1 MKTNKFILLSIMAL
15 CMICLFGCNSK
26 GKKKTISDIPNVS
39 VARPYVMPIV
49 LHKEYPG
56 YLLSNNIVDV
66 VGRVNGYVVKQNFSS
81 GQYIDEGDLLYIIE
95 PTFYENR
102 VRQAEAS
109 LSSAKA
115 TLDYYENNYQRMLEA
130 SKSDAISQI
139 DLIQAETNVRTAK
152 ANVKSA
158 EASLKLA
165 QTTLGYCYIKAP
177 ISGFLTT
184 SGAGE
189 GEYVSGSDGS
199 PFKLTTIY
207 NNDPMYA
214 YFNIEDNQY
223 LMMKIE
229 SNENLWSSFLP
240 KRVFVNMQEGGFPPI
255 EATPNYISPFVN
267 LKTGTLTLRA
277 LFENSQ
283 YDLKSGMYCTVSL
296 PYGELDNAI
305 LIPDASTGTDQ
316 LGRYIY
322 VVDDNNIVSY
332 RHIEVGEIINDS
344 LIHVKSGLNPDER
357 FVTKALLKVRSGMKV
372 EPINN

>member
-1 MKTNKFILLSIMAL
+1 MKTNKFILLSIMTL
-15 CMICLFGCNSK
+15 CMICLWGCNNK
-26 GKKKTISDIPNVS
+26 GKKKTTSDIPKVS
-39 VARPYVMPIV
+39 VAKPYVMPIV

-66 VGRVNGYVVKQNFSS
+66 VGRVSGYVTLQNFSS
-81 GQYIDEGDLLYIIE
+81 GQYINEGDLLYVIE
-95 PTFYENR
+95 PTVYENE
-102 VRQAEAS
+102 VKKAEAN
-109 LSSAKA
+109 LKSAQA
-115 TLDYYENNYQRMLEA
+115 SLDYYENNYQRMLEA

-152 ANVKSA
+152 ANVQTA
-158 EASLKLA
+158 EADLKTA
-165 QTTLGYCYIKAP
+165 QTTLSYCYIKAP
-177 ISGFLTT
+177 ITGFLTT

-189 GEYVSGSDGS
+189 GEYVAGSDGS

-207 NNDPMYA
+207 NNDPIYA

-223 LMMKIE
+223 LTIKMSSKNWE
-229 SNENLWSSFLP
+229 SALP
-240 KRVFVNMQEGGFPPI
+240 KKVYVKMQEGRFPPI

-283 YDLKSGMYCTVSL
+283 YDLKSGMYCTVAL
-296 PYGELDNAI
+296 PYGEDDNAI

-322 VVDDNNIVSY
+322 VVNDNNIVSY
-332 RHIEVGEIINDS
+332 RYIEVGEIINDS

>member
-1 MKTNKFILLSIMAL
+1 MKTTKFILLSIMTL
-15 CMICLFGCNSK
+15 CMICLFGCNNK
-26 GKKKTISDIPNVS
+26 NKQKTTSEIPKVD
-39 VARPYVMPIV
+39 VAKPLVKPIV

-66 VGRVNGYVVKQNFSS
+66 VGRVSGYVTLQNFSS
-81 GQYIDEGDLLYIIE
+81 GQYINEGDLLYIIE
-95 PTFYENR
+95 PTVYENE
-102 VRQAEAS
+102 VKKADANLKSAQAS
-109 LSSAKA
+109 
-115 TLDYYENNYQRMLEA
+115 LDYYENNYERMLEA
-130 SKSDAISQI
+130 SKSNAISQI

-152 ANVKSA
+152 AELQNA
-158 EASLKLA
+158 EADLKNA
-165 QTTLGYCYIKAP
+165 QNTLGYCYVKAP
-177 ISGFLTT
+177 ISGVLTT

-189 GEYVSGSDGS
+189 GEYVAGSDGS

-223 LMMKIE
+223 LMIKMRSHDWE
-229 SNENLWSSFLP
+229 SHLP
-240 KRVFVNMQEGGFPPI
+240 KRVYVTMQEGRFPPI

-296 PYGELDNAI
+296 PYGEENEAI

-322 VVDDNNIVSY
+322 IVNEDNIVSY
-332 RHIEVGEIINDS
+332 RHIEVGEIIYDS
-344 LIHVKSGLNPDER
+344 LIHVKSGLSPDEK
-357 FVTKALLKVRSGMKV
+357 FVTKALLKVRAGMKV

>member
-1 MKTNKFILLSIMAL
+1 MKTIKFTSLTIIVLSTILL
-15 CMICLFGCNSK
+15 LFSCK
-26 GKKKTISDIPNVS
+26 GKSNKNNNSPIPKVS
-39 VARPYVMPIV
+39 VSKPYVMPIV
-49 LHKEYPG
+49 LHKDYPG

-66 VGRVNGYVVKQNFSS
+66 VGRVSGYVTLQNFSS
-81 GQYIDEGDLLYIIE
+81 GQHINAGDLLYIIE
-95 PTFYENR
+95 PTVYENE
-102 VRQAEAS
+102 VSKAEAN
-109 LSSAKA
+109 LKSAQA
-115 TLDYYENNYQRMLEA
+115 SLDYYQNNYQRMLEA

-139 DLIQAETNVRTAK
+139 DLIQAETNVRTAE
-152 ANVKSA
+152 ANVKTA
-158 EASLKLA
+158 EANLKTA
-165 QTTLGYCYIKAP
+165 QNTLSYCYVKAP
-177 ISGFLTT
+177 ISGVLTT

-189 GEYVSGSDGS
+189 GEYVSGSDGN

-207 NNDPMYA
+207 NNDPIYA

-223 LMMKIE
+223 LMIRMQSQNWE
-229 SNENLWSSFLP
+229 SSLP
-240 KRVFVNMQEGGFPPI
+240 KKVYVNMQEGSYPPI

-277 LFENSQ
+277 LFENSK

-296 PYGELDNAI
+296 PYGEEENAI

-316 LGRYIY
+316 LGRYVY
-322 VVDDNNIVSY
+322 VIDDNNIVSY

>member
-1 MKTNKFILLSIMAL
+1 MKTNKLILLSIMTL
-15 CMICLFGCNSK
+15 CLICLWGCNNK
-26 GKKKTISDIPNVS
+26 GKKKTTSDIPKVS
-39 VARPYVMPIV
+39 VTKPYVMPIV

-66 VGRVNGYVVKQNFSS
+66 VSRVSGYVTLQNFSS
-81 GQYIDEGDLLYIIE
+81 GQYINEGDLLYVIE
-95 PTFYENR
+95 PTVYENEAKK
-102 VRQAEAS
+102 AEAN
-109 LSSAKA
+109 LKSAQA
-115 TLDYYENNYQRMLEA
+115 SLDYYENNYQRMLEA

-152 ANVKSA
+152 ANVQTA
-158 EASLKLA
+158 EADLKTA
-165 QTTLGYCYIKAP
+165 QTTLSYCYIKAP
-177 ISGFLTT
+177 ITGFLTT

-189 GEYVSGSDGS
+189 GEYVAGSDGS

-207 NNDPMYA
+207 NNDPIYA

-223 LMMKIE
+223 LIIKMSSKNWE
-229 SNENLWSSFLP
+229 SALP
-240 KRVFVNMQEGGFPPI
+240 KKVYVNMQEGRFPPI

-296 PYGELDNAI
+296 PYGEDDNAI

>member
-1 MKTNKFILLSIMAL
+1 MKTNRFTLLIIIVLSTILF
-15 CMICLFGCNSK
+15 LFSCK
-26 GKKKTISDIPNVS
+26 GKSNKNNNNRIPKVS
-39 VARPYVMPIV
+39 VSKPYVMPIV
-49 LHKEYPG
+49 LHKDYPG

-66 VGRVNGYVVKQNFSS
+66 VGRVSGYVTLQNFSS
-81 GQYIDEGDLLYIIE
+81 GQHINAGDLLYIIE
-95 PTFYENR
+95 PTVYENE
-102 VRQAEAS
+102 VKKAEAN
-109 LSSAKA
+109 LKSAQA
-115 TLDYYENNYQRMLEA
+115 SLDYYKNNYQRMLEA

-139 DLIQAETNVRTAK
+139 DLIQAETNVRTAE
-152 ANVKSA
+152 ANVQTA
-158 EASLKLA
+158 EANLKTA
-165 QTTLGYCYIKAP
+165 QNTLSYCYVKAP
-177 ISGFLTT
+177 ISGVLTT

-189 GEYVSGSDGS
+189 GEYVSGSDGN

-207 NNDPMYA
+207 NNDPIYA

-223 LMMKIE
+223 LMIRMQSQNWE
-229 SNENLWSSFLP
+229 SSLP
-240 KRVFVNMQEGGFPPI
+240 KKVYVNMQEGNYPPI

-277 LFENSQ
+277 LFENSK

-296 PYGELDNAI
+296 PYGEEENAI

-316 LGRYIY
+316 LGRYVY

-357 FVTKALLKVRSGMKV
+357 FVTKALLKVRAGMKV

>member
-1 MKTNKFILLSIMAL
+1 MKTNKFILLSIMTL
-15 CMICLFGCNSK
+15 CMICLFGCNNK
-26 GKKKTISDIPNVS
+26 GKKKTTSDILKVS
-39 VARPYVMPIV
+39 VAKPYVIPIV

-66 VGRVNGYVVKQNFSS
+66 VGRVSGYVTLQNFSS
-81 GQYIDEGDLLYIIE
+81 GQYINEGDLLYVIE
-95 PTFYENR
+95 PTVYENE
-102 VRQAEAS
+102 VKKAEAN
-109 LSSAKA
+109 LKSAQA
-115 TLDYYENNYQRMLEA
+115 SLDYYKNNYQRMLEA

-152 ANVKSA
+152 ANVQTA
-158 EASLKLA
+158 EADLKTA
-165 QTTLGYCYIKAP
+165 QTTLSYCYIKAP
-177 ISGFLTT
+177 ITGFLTT

-189 GEYVSGSDGS
+189 GEYVAGSDGS
-199 PFKLTTIY
+199 PFKLTSIY

-223 LMMKIE
+223 LTIKMSSSNWE
-229 SNENLWSSFLP
+229 SSLP
-240 KRVFVNMQEGGFPPI
+240 KKVYVNMQEGRFPPI

-283 YDLKSGMYCTVSL
+283 YDLKSGMYCTVTL
-296 PYGELDNAI
+296 PYGEDDNAI

-344 LIHVKSGLNPDER
+344 LIHVKSGLNPDEH

>member
-1 MKTNKFILLSIMAL
+1 MKTNKLILLSIMTL
-15 CMICLFGCNSK
+15 CMICLCGCNNK
-26 GKKKTISDIPNVS
+26 GKKKTTSDIPKVS

-66 VGRVNGYVVKQNFSS
+66 VGRVSGYVTLQNFSS
-81 GQYIDEGDLLYIIE
+81 GQYINEGDLLYVIE
-95 PTFYENR
+95 PTVYENE
-102 VRQAEAS
+102 VKKAEAN
-109 LSSAKA
+109 LKSAQA
-115 TLDYYENNYQRMLEA
+115 SLDYYENNYQRMLEA
-130 SKSDAISQI
+130 SKSNAISQI

-152 ANVKSA
+152 ANVQTA
-158 EASLKLA
+158 EADLKTA
-165 QTTLGYCYIKAP
+165 QTTLSYCYIKAP
-177 ISGFLTT
+177 ITGFLTT

-189 GEYVSGSDGS
+189 GEYVAGSDGS

-207 NNDPMYA
+207 NNDPIYA

-223 LMMKIE
+223 LMIKMSSKNWE
-229 SNENLWSSFLP
+229 SALP
-240 KRVFVNMQEGGFPPI
+240 KKVYVNMQEGRFPPI

-283 YDLKSGMYCTVSL
+283 YDLKSGMYCTVAL
-296 PYGELDNAI
+296 PYGEDDNAI

>member
-1 MKTNKFILLSIMAL
+1 MKTNKFILLSIMTL
-15 CMICLFGCNSK
+15 CMICLCGCNNK
-26 GKKKTISDIPNVS
+26 GKKKTTSDIPKVS

-66 VGRVNGYVVKQNFSS
+66 VGRVSGYVTLQNFSS
-81 GQYIDEGDLLYIIE
+81 GQYINEGDLLYVIE
-95 PTFYENR
+95 PTVYENE
-102 VRQAEAS
+102 VKKAEAN
-109 LSSAKA
+109 LKSAQA
-115 TLDYYENNYQRMLEA
+115 SLDYYENNYQRMLEA
-130 SKSDAISQI
+130 SKSNAISQI

-152 ANVKSA
+152 ANVQTA
-158 EASLKLA
+158 EADLKTA
-165 QTTLGYCYIKAP
+165 QTTLSYCYIKAP
-177 ISGFLTT
+177 ITGFLTT

-189 GEYVSGSDGS
+189 GEYVAGSDGS

-207 NNDPMYA
+207 NNDPIYA

-223 LMMKIE
+223 LMIKMSSKNWE
-229 SNENLWSSFLP
+229 SALP
-240 KRVFVNMQEGGFPPI
+240 KKVYVKMQEGRFPPI

-296 PYGELDNAI
+296 PYGEDDNAI

-322 VVDDNNIVSY
+322 VVNDNNIVSY

>member
-1 MKTNKFILLSIMAL
+1 MKTTKFILLSIMTL
-15 CMICLFGCNSK
+15 CMIFLFGCNNK
-26 GKKKTISDIPNVS
+26 GKKKTMSDIPKIS
-39 VARPYVMPIV
+39 VARPYVMPII
-49 LHKEYPG
+49 LHKDYPG

-66 VGRVNGYVVKQNFSS
+66 VGRVSGYVTLQNFSS
-81 GQYIDEGDLLYIIE
+81 GQYINEGDLLYIIE
-95 PTFYENR
+95 PTVYENE
-102 VRQAEAS
+102 VKKAEAN
-109 LSSAKA
+109 LKSAQA
-115 TLDYYENNYQRMLEA
+115 SLDYYENNYERMQEA

-152 ANVKSA
+152 ANVQTA
-158 EASLKLA
+158 EANLRTA
-165 QTTLGYCYIKAP
+165 QNTLSYCYVKAP

-189 GEYVSGSDGS
+189 GEYVSGSDGN

-207 NNDPMYA
+207 NNDPIYA

-223 LMMKIE
+223 LMIKMTSLDWE
-229 SNENLWSSFLP
+229 TSLP
-240 KRVFVNMQEGGFPPI
+240 KKVYVNLQESSFPPI
-255 EATPNYISPFVN
+255 EAIPNYISPFVN

-277 LFENSQ
+277 LFENSK

-296 PYGELDNAI
+296 PYGEVNNAI

-322 VVDDNNIVSY
+322 VIDSNNIVSY
-332 RHIEVGEIINDS
+332 RHIEVGDIINDS

>member
-1 MKTNKFILLSIMAL
+1 MKTNKFILLSIMTL
-15 CMICLFGCNSK
+15 CLICLWGCNNK
-26 GKKKTISDIPNVS
+26 GKKKTTSDIPKVS
-39 VARPYVMPIV
+39 VAKPYVMPIV

-66 VGRVNGYVVKQNFSS
+66 VGRVSGYVTLQNFSS
-81 GQYIDEGDLLYIIE
+81 GQYINEGDLLYVIE
-95 PTFYENR
+95 PTVYENE
-102 VRQAEAS
+102 VKKAEAN
-109 LSSAKA
+109 LKSAQA
-115 TLDYYENNYQRMLEA
+115 SLDYYENNYQRMLEA
-130 SKSDAISQI
+130 SKSNAISQI

-152 ANVKSA
+152 ANVQTA
-158 EASLKLA
+158 DADLKTA
-165 QTTLGYCYIKAP
+165 QTTLSYCYIKAP
-177 ISGFLTT
+177 ITGFLTT

-189 GEYVSGSDGS
+189 GEYVAGSDGS

-207 NNDPMYA
+207 NNDPIYA

-223 LMMKIE
+223 LTIKMSSKNWE
-229 SNENLWSSFLP
+229 SALP
-240 KRVFVNMQEGGFPPI
+240 KKVYVKMQEGRFPPI

-296 PYGELDNAI
+296 PYSEDDNAI

-322 VVDDNNIVSY
+322 VVNDNNIVSY

>member
-1 MKTNKFILLSIMAL
+1 MKTNKFILLSIMTL
-15 CMICLFGCNSK
+15 CLICLWGCNNK
-26 GKKKTISDIPNVS
+26 GKKKTTSDIPKVS

-66 VGRVNGYVVKQNFSS
+66 VGRVSGYVTLQNFSS
-81 GQYIDEGDLLYIIE
+81 GQYINEGDLLYVIE
-95 PTFYENR
+95 PTVYENE
-102 VRQAEAS
+102 VKKAEAN
-109 LSSAKA
+109 LKSAQA
-115 TLDYYENNYQRMLEA
+115 SLDYYENNYQRMLEA

-152 ANVKSA
+152 ANVQTA
-158 EASLKLA
+158 EADLKTA
-165 QTTLGYCYIKAP
+165 QTTLSYCYIKAP
-177 ISGFLTT
+177 ITGFLTT

-189 GEYVSGSDGS
+189 GEYVAGSDGS

-207 NNDPMYA
+207 NNDPIYA

-223 LMMKIE
+223 LTIKMSSKNWE
-229 SNENLWSSFLP
+229 SALP
-240 KRVFVNMQEGGFPPI
+240 KKVYVKMQEGRFPPI

-296 PYGELDNAI
+296 PYGEDDNAI

-322 VVDDNNIVSY
+322 VVNDNNIVSY

>member
-1 MKTNKFILLSIMAL
+1 MKTTKFILLSIMAL
-15 CMICLFGCNSK
+15 CLIFLFGCKNK
-26 GKKKTISDIPNVS
+26 NKQKTTSEIPKVS

-49 LHKEYPG
+49 LHKDYPG

-66 VGRVNGYVVKQNFSS
+66 VGRVSGYVTKQNFSS
-81 GQYIDEGDLLYIIE
+81 GQYINEGDLLYIIE
-95 PTFYENR
+95 PTVYENE
-102 VRQAEAS
+102 VKKAEAN
-109 LSSAKA
+109 LKSAQA
-115 TLDYYENNYQRMLEA
+115 SLDYYKNNYQRMLEA

-139 DLIQAETNVRTAK
+139 DLIQAETNVRTAQ
-152 ANVKSA
+152 ANVQNA
-158 EASLKLA
+158 EANLKTA
-165 QTTLGYCYIKAP
+165 KNTLSYCYVKAP
-177 ISGFLTT
+177 ISGVLTT

-189 GEYVSGSDGS
+189 GEYVSGSDGN

-207 NNDPMYA
+207 NNDPIYA

-223 LMMKIE
+223 LMIRM
-229 SNENLWSSFLP
+229 SSENWENSLP
-240 KRVFVNMQEGGFPPI
+240 KKVYVNMQEGDFPPI

-277 LFENSQ
+277 LFENSK

-296 PYGELDNAI
+296 PYGEEDNAI

-322 VVDDNNIVSY
+322 IVNEDNIVSY

-357 FVTKALLKVRSGMKV
+357 FVAKALLKVRSGMKV

>member
-1 MKTNKFILLSIMAL
+1 MKTNKFILLSIMTL
-15 CMICLFGCNSK
+15 CMICLWGCNNK
-26 GKKKTISDIPNVS
+26 GKKKTTSDIPKVS

-66 VGRVNGYVVKQNFSS
+66 VSRVSGYVTLQNFSS
-81 GQYIDEGDLLYIIE
+81 GQYINEGDLLYVIE
-95 PTFYENR
+95 PTVYENEAKK
-102 VRQAEAS
+102 AEAN
-109 LSSAKA
+109 LKSAQA
-115 TLDYYENNYQRMLEA
+115 SLDYYENNYQRMLEA

-152 ANVKSA
+152 ANVQTA
-158 EASLKLA
+158 EADLKTA
-165 QTTLGYCYIKAP
+165 QTTLSYCYIKAP
-177 ISGFLTT
+177 ITGFLTT

-189 GEYVSGSDGS
+189 GEYVAGSDGS
-199 PFKLTTIY
+199 PFKLTSIY

-223 LMMKIE
+223 LTIKMSSANWE
-229 SNENLWSSFLP
+229 SSLP
-240 KRVFVNMQEGGFPPI
+240 KKVYVNMQEGRFPPI

-283 YDLKSGMYCTVSL
+283 YDLKSGMYCTVTL
-296 PYGELDNAI
+296 PYGEDDNAI

-344 LIHVKSGLNPDER
+344 LIHIKSGLNPDER
-357 FVTKALLKVRSGMKV
+357 FVTKALLKVRSGMEV

>member
-1 MKTNKFILLSIMAL
+1 MKTIKFTSLTIIVLSTILL
-15 CMICLFGCNSK
+15 LFSCK
-26 GKKKTISDIPNVS
+26 GKSNKNKNNLIPKVS
-39 VARPYVMPIV
+39 VSKPYIMPIV

-66 VGRVNGYVVKQNFSS
+66 VGRVSGYVKLQNFSS
-81 GQYIDEGDLLYIIE
+81 GQYINEGDLLYVIE
-95 PTFYENR
+95 PTVYENE
-102 VRQAEAS
+102 VSKAEAN
-109 LSSAKA
+109 LKSAQA
-115 TLDYYENNYQRMLEA
+115 SLDYYKNNYQRMLEA

-139 DLIQAETNVRTAK
+139 DLIQAETNVRTAE
-152 ANVKSA
+152 ANVKTA
-158 EASLKLA
+158 EANLKTS
-165 QTTLGYCYIKAP
+165 QNTLSYCYVKAP
-177 ISGFLTT
+177 ISGVLTT

-189 GEYVSGSDGS
+189 GEYVSGSDGN

-207 NNDPMYA
+207 NNDPIYA

-223 LMMKIE
+223 LMIRMQSQNWE
-229 SNENLWSSFLP
+229 SSLP
-240 KRVFVNMQEGGFPPI
+240 KKVYVNMQEGSYPPI

-277 LFENSQ
+277 LFENSK

-296 PYGELDNAI
+296 PYGEEENAI

-322 VVDDNNIVSY
+322 VIDDNNIVSY

-357 FVTKALLKVRSGMKV
+357 FVTKALLKVRAGMKV

>member
-1 MKTNKFILLSIMAL
+1 MKTNKFILLSIMTL
-15 CMICLFGCNSK
+15 CMICLCGCNNK
-26 GKKKTISDIPNVS
+26 GKKKTTSDIPKVS

-66 VGRVNGYVVKQNFSS
+66 VGRVSGYVTLQNFSS
-81 GQYIDEGDLLYIIE
+81 GQYINEGDLLYVIE
-95 PTFYENR
+95 PTVYENE
-102 VRQAEAS
+102 VKKAEAN
-109 LSSAKA
+109 LKSAQA
-115 TLDYYENNYQRMLEA
+115 SLDYYENNYQRMLEA

-152 ANVKSA
+152 ANVQTA
-158 EASLKLA
+158 EADLKTA
-165 QTTLGYCYIKAP
+165 QTTLSYCYIKAP
-177 ISGFLTT
+177 ITGFLTT

-189 GEYVSGSDGS
+189 GEYVAGSDGS

-207 NNDPMYA
+207 NNDPIYA

-223 LMMKIE
+223 LTIKMSSKNWE
-229 SNENLWSSFLP
+229 SALP
-240 KRVFVNMQEGGFPPI
+240 KKVYVKMQEGRFPPI

-296 PYGELDNAI
+296 PYGEDDNAI

-322 VVDDNNIVSY
+322 VVNDNNIVSY

>member
-1 MKTNKFILLSIMAL
+1 MKTTKFILLSIMTL
-15 CMICLFGCNSK
+15 CMICLFGCNNKNKQRTTSEIHK
-26 GKKKTISDIPNVS
+26 VS

-66 VGRVNGYVVKQNFSS
+66 VGRVSGYVTLQNFSS
-81 GQYIDEGDLLYIIE
+81 GQYINEGDLLYIIE
-95 PTFYENR
+95 PTVYENE
-102 VRQAEAS
+102 VKKAEAN
-109 LSSAKA
+109 LKSAQA
-115 TLDYYENNYQRMLEA
+115 SLDYYKNNYQRMLEA

-139 DLIQAETNVRTAK
+139 DLIQAETNVRTAE
-152 ANVKSA
+152 ANVQTA
-158 EASLKLA
+158 EANLKTA
-165 QTTLGYCYIKAP
+165 KNTLSYCYVKAP
-177 ISGFLTT
+177 ISGVLTT

-189 GEYVSGSDGS
+189 GEYVSGSDGN

-207 NNDPMYA
+207 NNDPIYA

-223 LMMKIE
+223 LMIRM
-229 SNENLWSSFLP
+229 SSENWENSLP
-240 KRVFVNMQEGGFPPI
+240 KKVYVNMQEGNFPPI

-296 PYGELDNAI
+296 PYGEENEAI

-322 VVDDNNIVSY
+322 IVNEDNIVSY

-344 LIHVKSGLNPDER
+344 LIHVKSGLSPDEK
-357 FVTKALLKVRSGMKV
+357 FVTKALLKVRAGMKV

>member
-1 MKTNKFILLSIMAL
+1 MKTNKFILLSIMTL
-15 CMICLFGCNSK
+15 CMICLLGCNNK
-26 GKKKTISDIPNVS
+26 GKKKTTSDIPKVS
-39 VARPYVMPIV
+39 VSKPYIMPIV

-66 VGRVNGYVVKQNFSS
+66 VGRVSGYVTLQNFSS
-81 GQYIDEGDLLYIIE
+81 GQYINEGDLLYVIE
-95 PTFYENR
+95 PTVYENE
-102 VRQAEAS
+102 VSKAEAN
-109 LSSAKA
+109 LKSAQA
-115 TLDYYENNYQRMLEA
+115 SLDYYQNNYQRMLEA

-139 DLIQAETNVRTAK
+139 DLIQAETNVRTAE
-152 ANVKSA
+152 ANVKTA
-158 EASLKLA
+158 EANLKTA
-165 QTTLGYCYIKAP
+165 QNTLSYCYVKAP

-189 GEYVSGSDGS
+189 GEYVSGSDGN

-207 NNDPMYA
+207 NNDPIYA

-223 LMMKIE
+223 LMIKMQSKNWE
-229 SNENLWSSFLP
+229 SSLP
-240 KRVFVNMQEGGFPPI
+240 KKVYVNLQEGNYPPI

-277 LFENSQ
+277 LFENSK
-283 YDLKSGMYCTVSL
+283 YNLKSGMYCTVSL
-296 PYGELDNAI
+296 PYGEDDNAI

>member
-1 MKTNKFILLSIMAL
+1 MKTIKFTSLTIIVLSTILL
-15 CMICLFGCNSK
+15 LFSCK
-26 GKKKTISDIPNVS
+26 GKSNKNNNSPIPKVS
-39 VARPYVMPIV
+39 VSKPYVMPIV
-49 LHKEYPG
+49 LHKDYPG

-66 VGRVNGYVVKQNFSS
+66 VGRVSGYVTLQNFSS
-81 GQYIDEGDLLYIIE
+81 GQRIKAGDLLYIIE
-95 PTFYENR
+95 PTVYENE
-102 VRQAEAS
+102 VSKAEAN
-109 LSSAKA
+109 LKSAQA
-115 TLDYYENNYQRMLEA
+115 SLDYYKNNYQRMLEA

-152 ANVKSA
+152 ANVETA
-158 EASLKLA
+158 EANLKTA
-165 QTTLGYCYIKAP
+165 QNTLSYCYVKAP
-177 ISGFLTT
+177 ISGVLTT

-189 GEYVSGSDGS
+189 GEYVSGSDGN

-207 NNDPMYA
+207 NNDPIYA

-223 LMMKIE
+223 LMIRMQSQNWE
-229 SNENLWSSFLP
+229 SSLP
-240 KRVFVNMQEGGFPPI
+240 KKVFVNMQEGNYPPI

-277 LFENSQ
+277 LFENSK

-296 PYGELDNAI
+296 PYGEEDNAI

-316 LGRYIY
+316 LGRYVY
-322 VVDDNNIVSY
+322 VIDDNNIVSY

-357 FVTKALLKVRSGMKV
+357 FVTKALLKVRAGMKV

>member
-1 MKTNKFILLSIMAL
+1 MKTIKFTSLTIIVLSTILLFFS
-15 CMICLFGCNSK
+15 CK
-26 GKKKTISDIPNVS
+26 GKSNKNNNNPIPKVS
-39 VARPYVMPIV
+39 VAKPYVMPIV
-49 LHKEYPG
+49 LHKDYPG

-66 VGRVNGYVVKQNFSS
+66 VSRVSGYVTLQNFSS
-81 GQYIDEGDLLYIIE
+81 GQYINEGDLLYIIE
-95 PTFYENR
+95 PTVYENE
-102 VRQAEAS
+102 VNKAEAN
-109 LSSAKA
+109 LKSAKA
-115 TLDYYENNYQRMLEA
+115 SLDYYENNYQRMLEA
-130 SKSDAISQI
+130 SKSNAISQI

-152 ANVKSA
+152 ANVQTA
-158 EASLKLA
+158 EANLKTA
-165 QTTLGYCYIKAP
+165 QNTLSYCYVKAP
-177 ISGFLTT
+177 ISGTLTT

-223 LMMKIE
+223 LMIKMSSENWE
-229 SNENLWSSFLP
+229 SSLP
-240 KRVFVNMQEGGFPPI
+240 NKVYVSMQEGRFPPI

-277 LFENSQ
+277 LFENSK
-283 YDLKSGMYCTVSL
+283 YDIKSGMYCTVSL
-296 PYGELDNAI
+296 PYGEIDNAI
-305 LIPDASTGTDQ
+305 LIPDVSTGTDQ

-322 VVDDNNIVSY
+322 VIDSNNIVSY

-344 LIHVKSGLNPDER
+344 LIHVKSGLNPCEQ

>member
-1 MKTNKFILLSIMAL
+1 MKTIKFTSLTIIVLSTILL
-15 CMICLFGCNSK
+15 LFSCK
-26 GKKKTISDIPNVS
+26 GKSNKNNNSPIPKVS
-39 VARPYVMPIV
+39 VSKPYVMPIV
-49 LHKEYPG
+49 LHKDYPG

-66 VGRVNGYVVKQNFSS
+66 VGRVSGYVTLQNFSS
-81 GQYIDEGDLLYIIE
+81 GQHINAGDLLYIIE
-95 PTFYENR
+95 PTVYENE
-102 VRQAEAS
+102 VSKAEAN
-109 LSSAKA
+109 LKSAQA
-115 TLDYYENNYQRMLEA
+115 SLDYYKNNYQRMLEA

-139 DLIQAETNVRTAK
+139 DLIQAETNVRTAE
-152 ANVKSA
+152 ANVKTA
-158 EASLKLA
+158 EANLKTA
-165 QTTLGYCYIKAP
+165 QNTLSYCYVKAP
-177 ISGFLTT
+177 ISGVLTT

-189 GEYVSGSDGS
+189 GEYVSGSDGN

-207 NNDPMYA
+207 NNDPIYA

-223 LMMKIE
+223 LMIRMQSQNWE
-229 SNENLWSSFLP
+229 SSLP
-240 KRVFVNMQEGGFPPI
+240 KKVYVNMQEGSYPPI

-277 LFENSQ
+277 LFENSK

-296 PYGELDNAI
+296 PYGEEENAI

-316 LGRYIY
+316 LGRYVY
-322 VVDDNNIVSY
+322 VIDDNNIVSY

>member
-1 MKTNKFILLSIMAL
+1 MKTIKFTSLTIIVLSTILL
-15 CMICLFGCNSK
+15 LFSCK
-26 GKKKTISDIPNVS
+26 GKSNKNNNSPIPKVS
-39 VARPYVMPIV
+39 VSKPYVMPIV
-49 LHKEYPG
+49 LHKDYPG

-66 VGRVNGYVVKQNFSS
+66 VGRVSGYVTLQNFSS
-81 GQYIDEGDLLYIIE
+81 GQHINAGDLLYIIE
-95 PTFYENR
+95 PTVYENE
-102 VRQAEAS
+102 VSKAEAN
-109 LSSAKA
+109 LKSAQA
-115 TLDYYENNYQRMLEA
+115 SLDYYKNNYQRMLEA

-139 DLIQAETNVRTAK
+139 DLIQAETNVRTAD
-152 ANVKSA
+152 ANVQTA
-158 EASLKLA
+158 EANLKTA
-165 QTTLGYCYIKAP
+165 QNTLSYCYVKAP
-177 ISGFLTT
+177 ISGVLTT

-189 GEYVSGSDGS
+189 GEYVSGSDGN

-207 NNDPMYA
+207 NNDPIYA

-223 LMMKIE
+223 LMIRMQSQNWE
-229 SNENLWSSFLP
+229 SSLP
-240 KRVFVNMQEGGFPPI
+240 KKVFVNMQEGNYPPI

-277 LFENSQ
+277 LFENSK

-296 PYGELDNAI
+296 PYGEDDNAI

-322 VVDDNNIVSY
+322 VVNDNNIVSY

-357 FVTKALLKVRSGMKV
+357 FVTKALLKVRAGMKV

>member
-1 MKTNKFILLSIMAL
+1 MKTIKFTSLTIIVLSTILL
-15 CMICLFGCNSK
+15 LFSCK
-26 GKKKTISDIPNVS
+26 GKSNKNNNSPIPKVS
-39 VARPYVMPIV
+39 VSKPYVMPIV
-49 LHKEYPG
+49 LHKDYPG

-66 VGRVNGYVVKQNFSS
+66 VGRVSGYVTLQNFSS
-81 GQYIDEGDLLYIIE
+81 GQHIKAGDLLYIIE
-95 PTFYENR
+95 PTVYENE
-102 VRQAEAS
+102 VSKAEAN
-109 LSSAKA
+109 LKSAQA
-115 TLDYYENNYQRMLEA
+115 SLDYYKNNYQRMLEA

-139 DLIQAETNVRTAK
+139 DLIQAETNVRTAE
-152 ANVKSA
+152 ANVKTA
-158 EASLKLA
+158 EANLKTA
-165 QTTLGYCYIKAP
+165 QNTLSYCYVKAP
-177 ISGFLTT
+177 ISGVLTT

-189 GEYVSGSDGS
+189 GEYVSGSDGN

-207 NNDPMYA
+207 NNDPIYA

-223 LMMKIE
+223 LMIRMQSQNWE
-229 SNENLWSSFLP
+229 SSLP
-240 KRVFVNMQEGGFPPI
+240 KKVYVNMQEGSYPPI

-277 LFENSQ
+277 LFENSK

-296 PYGELDNAI
+296 PYGEEENAI

-316 LGRYIY
+316 LGRYVY
-322 VVDDNNIVSY
+322 VIDDNNIVSY

-357 FVTKALLKVRSGMKV
+357 FVTKALLKVRAGMKV

>member
-1 MKTNKFILLSIMAL
+1 MKTIKFTSLTIIVLSTILL
-15 CMICLFGCNSK
+15 LFSCK
-26 GKKKTISDIPNVS
+26 GKSNKNNNSPIPKVS
-39 VARPYVMPIV
+39 VSKPYVMPIV
-49 LHKEYPG
+49 LHKDYPG

-66 VGRVNGYVVKQNFSS
+66 VGRVSGYVTLQNFSS
-81 GQYIDEGDLLYIIE
+81 GQHIKAGDLLYIIE
-95 PTFYENR
+95 PTVYENE
-102 VRQAEAS
+102 VSKAEAN
-109 LSSAKA
+109 LKSAQA
-115 TLDYYENNYQRMLEA
+115 SLDYYKNNYQRMLEA

-139 DLIQAETNVRTAK
+139 DLIQAETNVRTAE
-152 ANVKSA
+152 ANVKTA
-158 EASLKLA
+158 EANLKTA
-165 QTTLGYCYIKAP
+165 QNTLSYCYVKAP
-177 ISGFLTT
+177 ISGVLTT

-189 GEYVSGSDGS
+189 GEYVSGSDGN

-207 NNDPMYA
+207 NNDPIYA

-223 LMMKIE
+223 LMIRMQSQNWE
-229 SNENLWSSFLP
+229 SSLP
-240 KRVFVNMQEGGFPPI
+240 KKVYVNMQEGSYPPI

-277 LFENSQ
+277 LFENSK

-296 PYGELDNAI
+296 PYGEEENAI

-322 VVDDNNIVSY
+322 VIDDNNIVSY

-357 FVTKALLKVRSGMKV
+357 FVTKALLKVRSGMNV

>member
-1 MKTNKFILLSIMAL
+1 MKTTKFILLSIMAL
-15 CMICLFGCNSK
+15 CLIFLFGCNNK
-26 GKKKTISDIPNVS
+26 NKQKTISEIPKVS
-39 VARPYVMPIV
+39 VTRPYVMPIV
-49 LHKEYPG
+49 LHKDYPG

-66 VGRVNGYVVKQNFSS
+66 VGRVSGYVTKQNFSS
-81 GQYIDEGDLLYIIE
+81 GQYTNAGDLLYIIE
-95 PTFYENR
+95 PTVYENE
-102 VRQAEAS
+102 VKKAEAN
-109 LSSAKA
+109 LKSAQA
-115 TLDYYENNYQRMLEA
+115 SLDYYKNNYQRMLEA

-139 DLIQAETNVRTAK
+139 DLIQAETNVRTAE
-152 ANVKSA
+152 ANVQTA
-158 EASLKLA
+158 EANLKTA
-165 QTTLGYCYIKAP
+165 KNTLSYCYVKAP
-177 ISGFLTT
+177 ISGVLTT

-189 GEYVSGSDGS
+189 GEYVSGSDGN

-207 NNDPMYA
+207 NNDPIYA

-223 LMMKIE
+223 LMIRM
-229 SNENLWSSFLP
+229 SSENWENSLP
-240 KRVFVNMQEGGFPPI
+240 KKVYVNMQEGNFPPI

-296 PYGELDNAI
+296 PYGEENEAI

-322 VVDDNNIVSY
+322 IVNEDNIVSY

-344 LIHVKSGLNPDER
+344 LIHVKSGLSPDEK
-357 FVTKALLKVRSGMKV
+357 FVTKALLKVRAGMKV

>member
-1 MKTNKFILLSIMAL
+1 MKTIKFTSLTIIVLSTILLFS
-15 CMICLFGCNSK
+15 CK
-26 GKKKTISDIPNVS
+26 GKSNKNNNSPIPKVS
-39 VARPYVMPIV
+39 VSKPYVMPIV
-49 LHKEYPG
+49 LHKDYPG

-66 VGRVNGYVVKQNFSS
+66 VGRVSGYVTLQNFSS
-81 GQYIDEGDLLYIIE
+81 GQYINAGDLLYVIE
-95 PTFYENR
+95 PTVYENE
-102 VRQAEAS
+102 VKKAEAN
-109 LSSAKA
+109 LKSAQA
-115 TLDYYENNYQRMLEA
+115 SLDYYKNNYQRMLEA

-139 DLIQAETNVRTAK
+139 DLIQAETNVRTAE
-152 ANVKSA
+152 ANVQTA
-158 EASLKLA
+158 EANLKTA
-165 QTTLGYCYIKAP
+165 KNTLSYCYVKAP
-177 ISGFLTT
+177 ISGVLTT

-189 GEYVSGSDGS
+189 GEYVSGSDGN

-223 LMMKIE
+223 LMIRM
-229 SNENLWSSFLP
+229 SSENWENSLP
-240 KRVFVNMQEGGFPPI
+240 KKVYVNMQEGNFPPI

-296 PYGELDNAI
+296 PYGEENEAI
-305 LIPDASTGTDQ
+305 LIPNASTGTDQ

-322 VVDDNNIVSY
+322 IVNEDNIVSY

-357 FVTKALLKVRSGMKV
+357 FVAKALLKVRAGMKV